1 MMMTDPIADMLTR
14 IRNANQAR
22 LSQVDIPHSKLK
34 AQIARILQSEGYIQG
49 YRVVEEGPQ
58 GTLRVKLRYGPNNER
73 VIRSL
78 DRVSTPGRRIY
89 TSRRRLP
96 RVLSGLGIA
105 IVSTSRGVMTD
116 HDARRLGIGG
126 EVICTVS

>member
-1 MMMTDPIADMLTR
+1 MMTDPIADMLTR